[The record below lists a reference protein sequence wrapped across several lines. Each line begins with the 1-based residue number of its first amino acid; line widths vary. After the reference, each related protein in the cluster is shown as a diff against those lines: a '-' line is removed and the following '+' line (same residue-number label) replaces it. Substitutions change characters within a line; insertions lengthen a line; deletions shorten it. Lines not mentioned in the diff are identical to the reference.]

1 MNSSTLI
8 GLLVS
13 LFLLGVLLMF
23 SAQHLAL
30 LLDLPSL
37 GIVLGGTFAALCISY
52 PMAEVRAIPTLLGN
66 VLRAERDQADAIIDE
81 LVTLARRWND
91 GDSRGVENAL
101 AEVRNPFLCSGVQ
114 LLVDQVAEDD
124 ILELLQ
130 WRIARLRAKE
140 HAEAQLF
147 RVMAGY
153 APAFGM
159 LGTLVGMVNLV
170 FVLGDG
176 DMGNVGRQMAM
187 SLTTTLYGLLL
198 ANLVCKPIA
207 VKLERRTERR
217 VVLMNMILQGV
228 SMMARKRSPGLM
240 RETLKCFVAHYHDE
254 LRGENAR
261 RTGKPL
267 LAVLRRR
274 P

>member
-1 MNSSTLI
+1 MNTSTLI

-13 LFLLGVLLMF
+13 LFLLSVLLMF
-23 SAQHLAL
+23 SAQHPAL

-37 GIVLGGTFAALCISY
+37 GIVLGGTFAATCISY
-52 PMAEVRAIPTLLGN
+52 PMAEVRAIPGLLAT
-66 VLRAERDQADAIIDE
+66 VLRSEREQADAIIEE
-81 LVTLARRWND
+81 LVGLARRWND

-176 DMGNVGRQMAM
+176 DIGNVGRQMAM

-198 ANLVCKPIA
+198 ANLLCKPIA

-217 VVLMNMILQGV
+217 VVVMNMILQGI

-254 LRGENAR
+254 LRGEAAQ
-261 RTGKPL
+261 RTGRPL
-267 LAVLRRR
+267 LTVWRRR

>member
-1 MNSSTLI
+1 MNTSTLI

-13 LFLLGVLLMF
+13 LFLLSVLLMF
-23 SAQHLAL
+23 SAQHPAL
-30 LLDLPSL
+30 LLDLSSL
-37 GIVLGGTFAALCISY
+37 GIVLGGTFAATCISY
-52 PMAEVRAIPTLLGN
+52 PMAEVRAIPRLLAT
-66 VLRAERDQADAIIDE
+66 VLRAEREQADAIIEE
-81 LVTLARRWND
+81 LVGLARRWND

-176 DMGNVGRQMAM
+176 DIGNVGRQMAM

-217 VVLMNMILQGV
+217 VVVMNMILQGI

-254 LRGENAR
+254 LRGEAAQ
-261 RTGKPL
+261 RTGRPL
-267 LAVLRRR
+267 LTVWRRR

>member
-1 MNSSTLI
+1 MNPSTLI
-8 GLLVS
+8 GLFAGL
-13 LFLLGVLLMF
+13 LLLGLLLMF
-23 SAQHLAL
+23 SAQHPAL
-30 LLDLPSL
+30 LLDPGSL
-37 GIVLGGTFAALCISY
+37 GIVLGGTFAATCISY
-52 PMAEVRAIPTLLGN
+52 PLGEVRRIPGLVTA
-66 VLRAERDQADAIIDE
+66 VLRRERDPAPSVIEE
-81 LVTLARRWND
+81 LVGLARRWND

-101 AEVRNPFLCSGVQ
+101 AEVGNPFLGSGVQ
-114 LLVDQVAEDD
+114 LLVDQVAEED

-140 HAEAQLF
+140 QAEAQLF
-147 RVMAGY
+147 RAMAAY

-187 SLTTTLYGLLL
+187 SLTATLYGLLL

-207 VKLERRTERR
+207 LKLERRTEQR
-217 VVLMNMILQGV
+217 VVLMNMILQGI

-254 LRGENAR
+254 LHEPLPR
-261 RTGKPL
+261 RAGKPL
-267 LAVLRRR
+267 LTLWRKRA
-274 P
+274 

>member
-1 MNSSTLI
+1 MNSSTLV

-13 LFLLGVLLMF
+13 LFLLGLLLVF
-23 SAQHLAL
+23 SAQHPAL
-30 LLDLPSL
+30 LLDLASL
-37 GIVLGGTFAALCISY
+37 GIVLGGTFAATCISY
-52 PMAEVRAIPTLLGN
+52 PMAEVRRIPGLIGT
-66 VLRAERDQADAIIDE
+66 VLRRERDPAPAVIDE
-81 LVTLARRWND
+81 LVGLARRWND

-114 LLVDQVAEDD
+114 LLVDQVAEED

-140 HAEAQLF
+140 QAEAQLF

-176 DMGNVGRQMAM
+176 DMGSVGRQMAM

-207 VKLERRTERR
+207 VKLERRTEQR
-217 VVLMNMILQGV
+217 VVLMNMILQGI

-254 LRGENAR
+254 LQGEQER
-261 RTGKPL
+261 RSDRPL
-267 LAVLRRR
+267 LAVWRRR
-274 P
+274 T

>member
-1 MNSSTLI
+1 MNSSTLV

-13 LFLLGVLLMF
+13 LFLLGLLLMF
-23 SAQHLAL
+23 SAQHPAL
-30 LLDLPSL
+30 LLDPASL
-37 GIVLGGTFAALCISY
+37 GIVLGGTFAATCISY
-52 PMAEVRAIPTLLGN
+52 PMAEIRNIPGLVAT
-66 VLRAERDQADAIIDE
+66 VLRRERDPAPGIIDE
-81 LVTLARRWND
+81 LVGLARRWSD

-101 AEVRNPFLCSGVQ
+101 AEVRNPFLGSGVQ
-114 LLVDQVAEDD
+114 LLVDQVAEED

-130 WRIARLRAKE
+130 WRITRLRAKE
-140 HAEAQLF
+140 QAEAQLF
-147 RVMAGY
+147 RTMAAY

-176 DMGNVGRQMAM
+176 DMGSVGRQMAM

-207 VKLERRTERR
+207 LKLERRSERR
-217 VVLMNMILQGV
+217 VVVMNMILQGI

-254 LRGENAR
+254 LQGEQVR
-261 RTGKPL
+261 RPGKPL
-267 LAVLRRR
+267 LAVWRRR
-274 P
+274 A